1 MNDFK
6 LKETA
11 QIIKNGGIAVF
22 PTETV
27 YGIGVNGLDENSIK
41 KLFEAKK
48 RPFNKPISLLVNN
61 IEMIEKVS
69 KNISKQEYALIKT
82 FMPGPLTIIL
92 KKKDILPNI
101 LTADLDTVGIRIP
114 ANNIALDLIKYTGI
128 PIATSSANISGEACY
143 PNIEDIK
150 NRFGNS
156 VDYYL
161 DGTTNSINLPS
172 TIVQIIDGIP
182 HILREGS
189 ISKEQII
196 SVLKHV

>member
-1 MNDFK
+1 MNDLK

-48 RPFNKPISLLVNN
+48 RPFSKPISLLVNN

-101 LTADLDTVGIRIP
+101 LTANLDTVGIRIP

-128 PIATSSANISGEACY
+128 PIATSSANISGEACCS
-143 PNIEDIK
+143 NIEDIK
-150 NRFGNS
+150 ICFGDN

-196 SVLKHV
+196 SVLDKI